1 MPQAPGAAP
10 ARPETT
16 VPASPEDPGDRLAIG
31 LMVGIIVIL
40 ALLTLALL
48 VSVP

>member
-1 MPQAPGAAP
+1 MPQTSVAAP

-31 LMVGIIVIL
+31 LMAGIVAIL